1 MKEKKRLKTI
11 KRIQNL
17 SIALDCNLFEIIPE
31 DVMKQLS
38 PSFTRPTVGFKYEPS
53 TNLVDNNR
61 NKVVN

>member
-31 DVMKQLS
+31 NVMKQLS
-38 PSFTRPTVGFKYEPS
+38 PNFSRPTMGFKFEPS
-53 TNLVDNNR
+53 TNSVDINR
-61 NKVVN
+61 NKVGN

>member
-17 SIALDCNLFEIIPE
+17 SITLDCNLFEIIPE

-38 PSFTRPTVGFKYEPS
+38 PNFSRPTIGFKPPS
-53 TNLVDNNR
+53 TNPVDINL
-61 NKVVN
+61 NKVTN

>member
-1 MKEKKRLKTI
+1 MKEKKRIKTI

-38 PSFTRPTVGFKYEPS
+38 PNFTRPTIGFKYEPS